1 MNIVHALICRDT
13 KKYHVVTTLWGRSAM
28 STWTFRIVK
37 KKNCWTCPKYKGS
50 NFYYLKTF
58 LHPFFNESA
67 MFFPIQIC
75 MFKFFLFFLVDHLRQ
90 YGNSLYQNWLKVE
103 QVYVGDLFSTYH
115 LKMHY
120 DSTLSAGLTKYIHS
134 SRNDQG

>member
-1 MNIVHALICRDT
+1 MWLQLFGGGLPCQLGHLESSKKTVEPAQNIRVLTSITLKHFYTLSLT
-13 KKYHVVTTLWGRSAM
+13 KVL
-28 STWTFRIVK
+28 
-37 KKNCWTCPKYKGS
+37 C
-50 NFYYLKTF
+50 
-58 LHPFFNESA
+58 
-67 MFFPIQIC
+67 
-75 MFKFFLFFLVDHLRQ
+75 FFLFKYVVCSKVFSFFLVDHLRQ

>member
-1 MNIVHALICRDT
+1 MHWYVETQKSIMWLQLFGGGLPCQLGHLE
-13 KKYHVVTTLWGRSAM
+13 S
-28 STWTFRIVK
+28 S

-75 MFKFFLFFLVDHLRQ
+75 SMFKSIFFFLVDHLRQ